1 MAFKKRGGGNDK
13 YLRLTGLWQSKNND
27 ALWTGRL
34 KQEQVEDLLKKVE
47 EANEA
52 EAPIVFSLWENK
64 DREGKRDPEFSLQCF
79 VGDKEEEGGSS
90 RSSRSS
96 RKSSGSSRSSRD
108 NAREEDMDSKR
119 KGKGKDEDEDG
130 DTEDTDDNEDN
141 QENGDEEERPKSRKG
156 SSSKTGKSSKRS
168 STW

>member
-1 MAFKKRGGGNDK
+1 MAFKKRGGGNGK

-34 KQEQVEDLLKKVE
+34 KPEQVEDLLKKVE

-90 RSSRSS
+90 RSSR
-96 RKSSGSSRSSRD
+96 RSSGSSRSSRD
-108 NAREEDMDSKR
+108 NVREEDRDSKR
-119 KGKGKDEDEDG
+119 KGKDKDED
-130 DTEDTDDNEDN
+130 TENADDNEDN
-141 QENGDEEERPKSRKG
+141 QEDGDEEERPKSREG